1 MKNGDEMIND
11 DDGWNDNAEWQWITR
26 LSRND
31 DFCIRCDCR
40 WMQWSK
46 KPPKVSKNFN
56 QKQNANKTSLL
67 IV

>member
-11 DDGWNDNAEWQWITR
+11 DDEWNDNAEWQWITR

-46 KPPKVSKNFN
+46 NHQKSPRTLIKSK
-56 QKQNANKTSLL
+56 TL
-67 IV
+67 IRLPY